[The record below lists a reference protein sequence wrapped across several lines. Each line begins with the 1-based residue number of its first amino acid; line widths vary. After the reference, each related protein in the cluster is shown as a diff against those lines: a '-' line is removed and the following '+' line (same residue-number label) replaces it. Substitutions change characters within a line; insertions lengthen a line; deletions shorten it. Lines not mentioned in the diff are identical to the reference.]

1 MGAVDLIGA
10 IGRLGGV
17 SLADDVPGSGRVLLD
32 AQGIVAALAYAGIG
46 VAVFAVA
53 FWVMAKV
60 IPFSVRKEIEED
72 QNTALGVIMGSVV
85 IGLAII
91 IGAAIHGG

>member
-1 MGAVDLIGA
+1 MAAVDLIGA
-10 IGRLGGV
+10 VGPLL
-17 SLADDVPGSGRVLLD
+17 LADDVPGAGRALLD
-32 AQGIVAALAYAGIG
+32 PNGVVAALAYAGVG

-60 IPFSVRKEIEED
+60 VPFSVRKEIEED

-91 IGAAIHGG
+91 IAAAIHGG